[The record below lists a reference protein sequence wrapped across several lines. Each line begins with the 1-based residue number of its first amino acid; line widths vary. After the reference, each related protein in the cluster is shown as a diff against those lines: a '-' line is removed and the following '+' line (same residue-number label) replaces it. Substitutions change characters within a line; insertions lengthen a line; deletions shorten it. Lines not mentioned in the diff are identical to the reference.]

1 MIGCIIQ
8 ARVGSTRLP
17 KKVLLP
23 VSQSDTVLSFGIK
36 QIQQS
41 NLIDKIV
48 IATTDLNE
56 DNELVEYVKKINL
69 YLFRGSSTDVLD
81 RFYQCAKKFSFS
93 IIIRITSDCPLIDP
107 MILDEII
114 SNFINNKN
122 SFDYA
127 SNVHPQRTFPKGSDI
142 EIFTFEALETAWKE
156 AKESYEREH
165 VTPYLYNNQKF
176 KLFNHI
182 SKNNLSNFRWT
193 VDYSEDL
200 EVVRQII
207 SNIQFRPIL
216 TNHIHTLMLE
226 NPELKKIN
234 QKYVKNEVRE

>member
-1 MIGCIIQ
+1 MIGCIVQ

-23 VSQSDTVLSFGIK
+23 VNSSDTVLSFGIK

-48 IATTDLNE
+48 IATTDLPE
-56 DNELVEYVKKINL
+56 DDELVDYIEKINIP
-69 YLFRGSSTDVLD
+69 LFRGNSSDVLD
-81 RFYQCAKKFSFS
+81 RYYQCAKKFSFS
-93 IIIRITSDCPLIDP
+93 IIVRITSDCPLVDP
-107 MILDEII
+107 IFVDEII
-114 SNFINNKN
+114 TNFVNNKN

-127 SNVHPQRTFPKGSDI
+127 SNVHPQRTFPHGSDI

-156 AKESYEREH
+156 AKKFSEREH
-165 VTPYLYNNQKF
+165 VTPYLYNNKIF

-182 SKNNLSNFRWT
+182 SKNDLSNLRWT
-193 VDYSEDL
+193 VDYLEDL
-200 EVVRQII
+200 EFIRQII
-207 SNIQFRPIL
+207 LKIHARPIL
-216 TNHIHTLMLE
+216 INDILLLLSE

-234 QKYVKNEVRE
+234 QNLSKEKT